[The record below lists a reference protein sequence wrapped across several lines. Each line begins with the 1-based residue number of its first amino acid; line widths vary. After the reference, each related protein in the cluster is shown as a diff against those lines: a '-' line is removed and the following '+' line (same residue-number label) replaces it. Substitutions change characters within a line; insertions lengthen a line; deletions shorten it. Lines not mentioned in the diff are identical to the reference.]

1 MTGLLAGGRTALK
14 MWSGKGLGRVAR
26 EETQG
31 AVGKYAAQS
40 RRKPQTSSGFM
51 EWEEEQERVVRHIY
65 IFS

>member
-1 MTGLLAGGRTALK
+1 M
-14 MWSGKGLGRVAR
+14 AR